1 MTMTQDKVINILA
14 KQFGK
19 DPNDITIGMNIA
31 QDLAADSLDLME
43 IVVELESQFRVKIE
57 DDEYD
62 NSFTVAQIV
71 DLINGKIANPQ

>member
-1 MTMTQDKVINILA
+1 MTQDKVINILA

-62 NSFTVAQIV
+62 NSFTVSQIV
-71 DLINGKIANPQ
+71 DLINDKIANPQ

>member
-62 NSFTVAQIV
+62 NSFTVSQIV
-71 DLINGKIANPQ
+71 DLINDKIANPQ